1 MRTPEELYRAFQKGD
16 REAFAEIV
24 ATYRESV
31 IHFLYRYVSNL
42 DDAEDLAEDTFV
54 AVLEHPHRFRFS
66 CSLRS
71 YLFAIA
77 RNKAL
82 HHLRKHRNIV
92 PLEYEEQLA
101 SPTVSPEERL
111 IFKEQL
117 EQVLGLPEKYRMD
130 PEQRE
135 FVIKVLFECNEPP
148 SAYADLKEE
157 LNVAIEQYLFH
168 KLEVFKEEKARG
180 EALREQY
187 RKEHGLPP
195 KEESVQY
202 FYSIDA

>member
-31 IHFLYRYVSNL
+31 THFLYRYVSNL

-82 HHLRKHRNIV
+82 HHLRKHRNVV

-117 EQVLGLPEKYRMD
+117 EQVLGLPEKYRMALLLTAVD
-130 PEQRE
+130 GLSYAEAATVLGVNEKQIKNLCYRARQRLLAE
-135 FVIKVLFECNEPP
+135 GGVTV
-148 SAYADLKEE
+148 
-157 LNVAIEQYLFH
+157 
-168 KLEVFKEEKARG
+168 
-180 EALREQY
+180 
-187 RKEHGLPP
+187 
-195 KEESVQY
+195 
-202 FYSIDA
+202 